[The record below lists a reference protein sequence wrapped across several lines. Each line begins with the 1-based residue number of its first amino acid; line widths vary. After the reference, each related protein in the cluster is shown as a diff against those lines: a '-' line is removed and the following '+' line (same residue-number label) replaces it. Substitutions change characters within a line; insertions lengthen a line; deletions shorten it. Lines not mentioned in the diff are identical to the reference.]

1 VYILQT
7 YRSSAAI
14 GIAALRVLQ
23 DVGNVPT
30 NESTTN
36 ESTTNES
43 TTNESTTNESTTNE
57 STTNESTMQVLVK
70 LIGQAEHPKFV
81 IDQSLRL
88 LCSWI
93 STSGSSALLSEQ
105 VGVDLI
111 RFDSPS
117 RAIAC

>member
-23 DVGNVPT
+23 DVGNVP
-30 NESTTN
+30 TN

>member
-43 TTNESTTNESTTNE
+43 TTNEL
-57 STTNESTMQVLVK
+57 TTNESTMQVLVK

>member
-23 DVGNVPT
+23 DVGNVP
-30 NESTTN
+30 
-36 ESTTNES
+36 
-43 TTNESTTNESTTNE
+43 TNESTTNE

-111 RFDSPS
+111 
-117 RAIAC
+117 